1 MPQTP
6 DLPTA
11 WWLFWLSLGVIG
23 TVLLG
28 VWFLRA
34 SRRADDLSNREA
46 QKRREADQDDLDKG
60 ASS

>member
-11 WWLFWLSLGVIG
+11 WWLFWLALGVIG

-34 SRRADDLSNREA
+34 SRRADELSNREA
-46 QKRREADQDDLDKG
+46 RQRQEADQDDLD
-60 ASS
+60 